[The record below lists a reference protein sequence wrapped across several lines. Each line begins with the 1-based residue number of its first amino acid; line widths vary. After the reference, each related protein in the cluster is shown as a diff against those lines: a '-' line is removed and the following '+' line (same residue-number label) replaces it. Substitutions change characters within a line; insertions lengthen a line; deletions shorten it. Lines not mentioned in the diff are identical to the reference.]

1 MVASMSYVIFDGY
14 NSTTN
19 NDDEVDGPGVNEPI
33 WPVLF
38 DTFNP
43 KTPLIVDAGMME
55 GFDDC
60 ADITIRGGNNTVVIP
75 SEPETIMIAGF
86 R

>member
-1 MVASMSYVIFDGY
+1 MSYVIFDGY

-38 DTFNP
+38 DTFAP
-43 KTPLIVDAGMME
+43 RAILIVDAGMME

-60 ADITIRGGNNTVVIP
+60 ADLTIGHVNDTIVIP
-75 SEPETIMIAGF
+75 HEPETIMIAGF